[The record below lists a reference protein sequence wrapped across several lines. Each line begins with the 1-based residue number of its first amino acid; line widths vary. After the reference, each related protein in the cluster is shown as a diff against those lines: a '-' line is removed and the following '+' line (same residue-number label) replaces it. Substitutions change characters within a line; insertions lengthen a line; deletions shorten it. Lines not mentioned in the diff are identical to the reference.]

1 MSKEHPNKAAYRAQY
16 GTWKCQECNLIF
28 ETRAKLHE
36 HNRSIHQTRARRSWN
51 KGLTK
56 ETSISIANASKKVSE
71 GVQRAY
77 TEGRLTGRCKDSV
90 KEELRKKKIS
100 ETMKTN
106 PNAGGKREGSGRG
119 LQGWYKGYYCD
130 SSWELAV
137 VIYWLDHNIQFSR
150 CKETFN
156 YTFEGSTHTY
166 HPDFVLKTS
175 EYVEVKG
182 AEKTDQWK
190 AKLEQF
196 PKDKILNVIGKNQIE
211 QYLSYVIEKYGK
223 DFVNLYEKKRVKKMK
238 MESYKGNW
246 HPSDLENLDT

>member
-1 MSKEHPNKAAYRAQY
+1 MSKEHPNKAAYRAPY

-28 ETRAKLHE
+28 ETRAKLYE
-36 HNRSIHQTRARRSWN
+36 HNRSIHQNRYKFGSWN

-71 GVQRAY
+71 GVKCAY
-77 TEGRLTGRCKDSV
+77 TEGRLTGRCKDPV

-100 ETMKTN
+100 ETMKKN

-119 LQGWYKGYYCD
+119 QQGWYKGYYCD

-137 VIYWLDHNIQFSR
+137 VIYWLDHNIQFNR
-150 CKETFN
+150 CKETFD
-156 YTFEGSTHTY
+156 YMFEGSMHKY
-166 HPDFVLKTS
+166 HPDFVLKTG

-182 AEKTDQWK
+182 AEKTNQWK

-196 PKDKILNVIGKNQIE
+196 PKDKILNVIGKNQIR
-211 QYLSYVIEKYGK
+211 QYLLYVIEKYGK
-223 DFVNLYEKKRVKKMK
+223 DFVNLYEKKRILKR
-238 MESYKGNW
+238 MESCDNW
-246 HPSDLENLDT
+246 QST